1 MRGKQLNSHPLT
13 LRSNSSYEGS
23 DVCYRAQEE
32 KSRKM
37 AKPTSQNFF
46 GSDQASQNGG
56 GKGNL
61 HAGLDP
67 SSGSLVWD

>member
-1 MRGKQLNSHPLT
+1 VN
-13 LRSNSSYEGS
+13 
-23 DVCYRAQEE
+23 RANEE
-32 KSRKM
+32 KSKKM

-46 GSDQASQNGG
+46 GSDSSTNANGANGGG

>member
-1 MRGKQLNSHPLT
+1 
-13 LRSNSSYEGS
+13 
-23 DVCYRAQEE
+23 
-32 KSRKM
+32 M

-46 GSDQASQNGG
+46 GSDSSTNANGANGG

>member
-1 MRGKQLNSHPLT
+1 
-13 LRSNSSYEGS
+13 
-23 DVCYRAQEE
+23 
-32 KSRKM
+32 M

-46 GSDQASQNGG
+46 GSDSSTNANGANGGGG